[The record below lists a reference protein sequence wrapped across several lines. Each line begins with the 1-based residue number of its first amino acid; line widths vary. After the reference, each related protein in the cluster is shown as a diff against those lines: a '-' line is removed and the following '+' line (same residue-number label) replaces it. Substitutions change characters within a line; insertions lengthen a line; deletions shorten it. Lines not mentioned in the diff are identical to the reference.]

1 MKVRHIDLSF
11 ELIDTWLNASC
22 RRYMITEFIQLFKS
36 CLKMKQVISTF
47 QSDSTLKSLAYLRI
61 RYFTRRVSSSLTFE
75 KLVMTS
81 LSLILSVLSNDL
93 FSKKCF
99 NGWRYLS
106 WSSYHI
112 IGRSRVSILF
122 LLWFLLLYCLMENQ
136 LTYSKPFYSYFS
148 SMQRCWIVSFLGRF
162 TYSGGQYLFFE
173 IRH

>member
-22 RRYMITEFIQLFKS
+22 RRYMTITEFIQLFKS
-36 CLKMKQVISTF
+36 CLKMKQTVHYST
-47 QSDSTLKSLAYLRI
+47 DSTLKSLAYLRI
-61 RYFTRRVSSSLTFE
+61 RFFTRRVSSSQTFE

-93 FSKKCF
+93 FSKKRF

-136 LTYSKPFYSYFS
+136 LTYSK
-148 SMQRCWIVSFLGRF
+148 SFL
-162 TYSGGQYLFFE
+162 
-173 IRH
+173 